1 MKKFYTIAL
10 ASAVALSA
18 SAGTE
23 LKLRT
28 NADFSAK
35 TLKTDAPV
43 KLKKSVKELTNA
55 MPALK
60 KSKKAA
66 VSAADI
72 AGEYT
77 ITLGDFYY
85 QGGKGEYDD
94 ECTISVESGLVIF
107 EPTQTLP
114 FGGTLNESDGIVT
127 FSNLELGLVDFGN
140 AGSYYVRQE
149 PYIYSYEQEDIIPQ
163 TFTATYADGSFSFP
177 AEAGISWAAY
187 SDANYTQLYGYAD
200 IQDILACVKNTSGND
215 DDTANW
221 TSLGN
226 ATFMDGWVLPLFG
239 IDQTDSA
246 NQWEVE
252 LQQNN
257 DNHHIYRL
265 VDPYHS
271 ADCPVAADNNSTKK
285 GYITFDV
292 TDPDHVVFS
301 PVESGFAFAQA
312 GLTKM
317 YCINFLTA
325 YMNKLN
331 TTDVQTTVQALAEA
345 DVDILYATFKNGVVD
360 LPSSFASEEKGYDNA
375 ACFGIQGDPAGMY
388 VWQSQTEQVA
398 DMAAKII
405 FPETGI
411 DNVVAGEADAPVK
424 YFNLQGIEVAKPA
437 AGQVVIRKQGNNAT
451 KFMAR

>member
-10 ASAVALSA
+10 ASVVALST
-18 SAGTE
+18 SAETE

-43 KLKKSVKELTNA
+43 MLKKSAKELTNA
-55 MPALK
+55 MSALK

-114 FGGTLNESDGIVT
+114 FGGSLNESDGKVT

-239 IDQTDSA
+239 IDQTDPA
-246 NQWEVE
+246 NQYEVE

-257 DNHHIYRL
+257 DNKNIYRL
-265 VDPYHS
+265 VDPYHGNS
-271 ADCPVAADNNSTKK
+271 PVAADNGSSKA
-285 GYITFDV
+285 GYIVFDV
-292 TDPDHVVFS
+292 TDPDHVVFKT
-301 PVESGFAFAQA
+301 VESGFALAQV
-312 GLTKM
+312 GLSKM
-317 YCINFLTA
+317 YCMDFLSA
-325 YMNKLN
+325 YMGENN
-331 TTDVQTTVQALAEA
+331 SDNVQTIVDALAQNEI
-345 DVDILYATFKNGVVD
+345 DIPFTTFKNGVVN
-360 LPSSFASEEKGYDNA
+360 LPSTFKNATDGYENA
-375 ACFGIQGDPAGMY
+375 ACFGIQGDFYGMY
-388 VWQSQTEQVA
+388 VWQSQSGAVA
-398 DMAAKII
+398 NMTAKII

-411 DNVVAGEADAPVK
+411 DNVVAGETDAPVK
-424 YFNLQGIEVAKPA
+424 YFNLQGIEVVKPA

>member
-43 KLKKSVKELTNA
+43 MLKKSVKELTNA

-77 ITLGDFYY
+77 ITLGDYYY

-114 FGGTLNESDGIVT
+114 FGGSLDEANGTVT
-127 FSNLELGLVDFGN
+127 FTNLNLGLVNFGT

-149 PYIYSYEQEDIIPQ
+149 PYIYSYDEQDIILQ
-163 TFTATYADGSFSFP
+163 DFTATYADGAFTFP
-177 AEAGISWAAY
+177 AESGISWVAY
-187 SDANYTQLYGYAD
+187 TDENYTQLYGYAD
-200 IQDILACVKNTSGND
+200 IQDILACVKNTSTDVD
-215 DDTANW
+215 DSADW

-226 ATFMDGWVLPLFG
+226 ATFMDGWVLPALG
-239 IDQTDSA
+239 IDQTDPA

-252 LQQNN
+252 LQQNKN
-257 DNHHIYRL
+257 DANLYRL
-265 VDPYHS
+265 VDPYHGN
-271 ADCPVAADNNSTKK
+271 CPVAADNETSRI
-285 GYITFDV
+285 GHITFNV
-292 TDPDHVVFS
+292 SDPDHVYFLAT
-301 PVESGFAFAQA
+301 EAGFANTELE
-312 GLTKM
+312 LTKL
-317 YCINFLTA
+317 YCYNTLGWAMGYLGMDDINATIQ
-325 YMNKLN
+325 
-331 TTDVQTTVQALAEA
+331 VLAQYGISCP
-345 DVDILYATFKNGVVD
+345 VTTFKNGVVELTGTTD
-360 LPSSFASEEKGYDNA
+360 GSSD
-375 ACFGIQGDPAGMY
+375 ACFGD
-388 VWQSQTEQVA
+388 QTNTYGGYGWNDGNGAAA

-411 DNVVAGEADAPVK
+411 DNVVAGEDDAPVK
-424 YFNLQGIEVAKPA
+424 YFNLQGIEVVKPA

>member
-43 KLKKSVKELTNA
+43 MLKKSVKELTNA

-66 VSAADI
+66 ASAADI

-94 ECTISVESGLVIF
+94 ECTISVESDLVIF
-107 EPTQTLP
+107 EPTQTIP
-114 FGGTLNESDGIVT
+114 FGGTLNESDGKVT

-187 SDANYTQLYGYAD
+187 SDANYTQFYGYAD

-226 ATFMDGWVLPLFG
+226 ATFMDGWVLPGLG
-239 IDQTDSA
+239 IDQTDPA
-246 NQWEVE
+246 NQYEVE
-252 LQQNN
+252 IQQNN
-257 DNHHIYRL
+257 DNKNIYRL
-265 VDPYHS
+265 VDPYKGDS
-271 ADCPVAADNNSTKK
+271 PAAAFNASTKT
-285 GYITFDV
+285 GYIQFDV
-292 TDPDHVVFS
+292 TDPDHVVFDA
-301 PVESGFAFAQA
+301 VDAGFVNSD
-312 GLTKM
+312 LEITKF
-317 YCINFLTA
+317 YCINVLTSLIDYYGMTA
-325 YMNKLN
+325 AELISELG
-331 TTDVQTTVQALAEA
+331 DVAPYT
-345 DVDILYATFKNGVVD
+345 TFKNGVVS
-360 LPSSFASEEKGYDNA
+360 LGSVPGNNGTTVYD
-375 ACFGIQGDPAGMY
+375 ACFGDQTDKYAGY
-388 VWQSQTEQVA
+388 GWVDENENRTN
-398 DMAAKII
+398 MAAKII

-411 DNVVAGEADAPVK
+411 DNVVAGETDAPVK
-424 YFNLQGIEVAKPA
+424 YFNLQGIEVVKPA